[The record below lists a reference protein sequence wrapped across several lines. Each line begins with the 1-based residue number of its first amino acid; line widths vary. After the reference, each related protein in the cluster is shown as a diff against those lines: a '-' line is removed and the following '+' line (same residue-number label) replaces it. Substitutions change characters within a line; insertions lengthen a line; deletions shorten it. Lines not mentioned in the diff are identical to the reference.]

1 MYRIKEFLTNPF
13 VWSVVIFITIDI
25 GLIIFLYY
33 LTDEF
38 YKEIV
43 QNIIVGISTAL
54 VMTITI
60 GIAERKRFEQF
71 QKDTA
76 KNAIKSLFTR
86 LVHRKTFEMIQ
97 KDIFQG
103 KFVRK
108 SVVWK
113 YDITNNDNNNNKKM
127 ILRRIIQYTLKNITQ
142 KIQKEK
148 FYIYSDNTNIHC
160 KLTHTKIS
168 IKKNGQWE
176 NLSIKKDKE
185 YRETKLK
192 PNEELEVSLEMVEE
206 FNEKLD
212 YIYAVHSPRFGMVG
226 LTLHVTFPENYKFEI
241 VVDALSSKL
250 EKIPGE
256 IQGHCTYKTNKA
268 IYKGQV
274 IEFICYP
281 KDKVSQNNLNKIHT
295 NTTSKNDK

>member
-1 MYRIKEFLTNPF
+1 MYKIKELLISHF
-13 VWSVVIFITIDI
+13 VWSVVIFITMDI
-25 GLIIFLYY
+25 GLIFFLHY
-33 LTDEF
+33 LTDKF

-76 KNAIKSLFTR
+76 KDAIQSVFQR
-86 LVHRKTFEMIQ
+86 LIDKDTFEMIQ
-97 KDIFQG
+97 KDVFQG

-108 SVVWK
+108 NVTWEYNIK
-113 YDITNNDNNNNKKM
+113 NENKKR
-127 ILRRIIQYTLKNITQ
+127 LTLTRIISYSLKNITQ
-142 KIQKEK
+142 EKQNEK
-148 FYIYSDNTNIHC
+148 FYIYSDSTNIHC

-168 IKKNGQWE
+168 IKKNGQWTK
-176 NLSIKKDKE
+176 LHIKKDENNKE
-185 YRETKLK
+185 YSEIDIEEQK
-192 PNEELEVSLEMVEE
+192 ELEVRLEMVEE

-226 LTLHVTFPENYKFEI
+226 LTLHVIFPENYKFEI
-241 VVDALSSKL
+241 VVDTFSNKL
-250 EKIPGE
+250 EKIPSE
-256 IQGHCTYKTNKA
+256 IQGHCTYKTDKA
-268 IYKGQV
+268 IYKGQA

-281 KDKVSQNNLNKIHT
+281 KDKVSQKLNK
-295 NTTSKNDK
+295 